1 MKNCGAV
8 CRRIVHFSK
17 AFEMYSETA
26 ASSGYRFATFEI
38 PATGESHQ
46 HLIWGHGWGQSSASF
61 VSLAETMKPFA
72 SSTLIDFPGFGKSA
86 LPPAS
91 WGTAEYADA
100 VAQWL
105 RGQSRTQSVWI
116 GHSFGGRVGIQLA
129 ARHPKLFAGMVLI
142 ASAGLPRQRTLFQQ
156 IRFSIRKTFFKMAKR
171 FLREGPQLE
180 RLRQRMGSADYRSAG
195 ALRPVFNRV
204 VSEDLTGIARQVQC
218 PTLLIYGK
226 EDTETP
232 PEMGQR
238 LKGLIP
244 GAELTLLDGFGH
256 LNILN
261 EGRHQVALRIRKF
274 LQSLPQ

>member
-1 MKNCGAV
+1 
-8 CRRIVHFSK
+8 
-17 AFEMYSETA
+17 MYSEIA
-26 ASSGYRFATFEI
+26 ASSGCQFEI
-38 PATGESHQ
+38 PATGPSHQ
-46 HLIWGHGWGQSSASF
+46 HLIWGHGWGQSSVAF
-61 VSLAETMKPFA
+61 VPLAETLKPFA
-72 SSTLIDFPGFGKSA
+72 PSTLIDFPGFGQSA
-86 LPPAS
+86 SPPPS

-105 RGQSRTQSVWI
+105 RSRPRAQQVWI

-129 ARHPKLFAGMVLI
+129 ARHPQLLAGMVLI
-142 ASAGLPRQRTLFQQ
+142 ASAGLPRQRTFSQQ
-156 IRFSIRKTFFKMAKR
+156 IRFSLRKTFFKTAKR

-195 ALRPVFNRV
+195 ALRPIFNRV
-204 VSEDLTGIARQVQC
+204 VSEDLTATAREVQC
-218 PTLLIYGK
+218 PTLLIYGE

-238 LKGLIP
+238 LKALIP
-244 GAELTLLDGFGH
+244 RTELTVLDGFGH

>member
-1 MKNCGAV
+1 
-8 CRRIVHFSK
+8 
-17 AFEMYSETA
+17 MYSETA
-26 ASSGYRFATFEI
+26 ASSGCPFVTFEV
-38 PATGESHQ
+38 PATGRSHQ
-46 HLIWGHGWGQSSASF
+46 RLIWGHGWGQSSAIL
-61 VSLAETMKPFA
+61 VPLAEALKPFA
-72 SSTLIDFPGFGKSA
+72 PSTLIDFPGFGKST
-86 LPPAS
+86 LPPES
-91 WGTAEYADA
+91 WGTAEYADM

-105 RGQSRTQSVWI
+105 GTQPRAQLVWI

-129 ARHPKLFAGMVLI
+129 ARHPQLLTGMVLI
-142 ASAGLPRQRTLFQQ
+142 ASAGLRRQRTLPQQ
-156 IRFSIRKTFFKMAKR
+156 IRFSLRKAFFKTAKR

-204 VSEDLTGIARQVQC
+204 VSEDLTDVARKVRC

-238 LKGLIP
+238 LKELIP
-244 GAELTLLDGFGH
+244 RAELMILDGFGH

-261 EGRHQVALRIRKF
+261 EGRHQVALQIRKF

>member
-1 MKNCGAV
+1 
-8 CRRIVHFSK
+8 
-17 AFEMYSETA
+17 MYPETTA
-26 ASSGYRFATFEI
+26 LNQYRFATFEV
-38 PATGESHQ
+38 PPTGQNHYR
-46 HLIWGHGWGQSSASF
+46 LIWGHGWGQSSAAF
-61 VSLAETMKPFA
+61 VPLAEALKPFA
-72 SSTLIDFPGFGKSA
+72 SSTLIDFPGFGESA

-105 RGQSRTQSVWI
+105 SGQSQVLSVWI

-156 IRFSIRKTFFKMAKR
+156 IRFSLRKTFFKMAKR

>member
-1 MKNCGAV
+1 
-8 CRRIVHFSK
+8 
-17 AFEMYSETA
+17 MYSETTA
-26 ASSGYRFATFEI
+26 LNQSHIVVFEI
-38 PATGESHQ
+38 PATGQSHQ
-46 HLIWGHGWGQSSASF
+46 HLIWGHGWGQSSAVF
-61 VSLAETMKPFA
+61 VPLAEALKPFA

-105 RGQSRTQSVWI
+105 QSQPRAPLVWI

-129 ARHPKLFAGMVLI
+129 ARHPQLLAGMVLI
-142 ASAGLPRQRTLFQQ
+142 ASAGLPRQRTFFQQ
-156 IRFSIRKTFFKMAKR
+156 IRFSLRKTFFKMAKR

-180 RLRQRMGSADYRSAG
+180 RLRQQMGSADYRSAG
-195 ALRPVFNRV
+195 ALRPVLNRV
-204 VSEDLTGIARQVQC
+204 VGEDLTETARRVQC
-218 PTLLIYGK
+218 PTLLIYGN

-232 PEMGQR
+232 SEMGQQ

-244 GAELTLLDGFGH
+244 GAELALLDGFGH

>member
-1 MKNCGAV
+1 
-8 CRRIVHFSK
+8 
-17 AFEMYSETA
+17 MYSETA
-26 ASSGYRFATFEI
+26 ASSGPLLATFEI
-38 PATGESHQ
+38 PATGESRQ
-46 HLIWGHGWGQSSASF
+46 HLVWGHGWGQSSAAF
-61 VSLAETMKPFA
+61 VLLAETLKPFA
-72 SSTLIDFPGFGKSA
+72 PSTLIDFPGFGRSA
-86 LPPAS
+86 LPPVS

-105 RGQSRTQSVWI
+105 QSQPRTQFVWV

-129 ARHPKLFAGMVLI
+129 ARHPKLLTGMVLI
-142 ASAGLPRQRTLFQQ
+142 ASAGLPRQRTLLQQ
-156 IRFSIRKTFFKMAKR
+156 IRFSLRKAFFKMAKR

-195 ALRPVFNRV
+195 ALRPILNRV
-204 VSEDLTGIARQVQC
+204 VSENLTDVARKVQC

-238 LKGLIP
+238 LEALIP
-244 GAELTLLDGFGH
+244 GAELKVLDGFGH

-261 EGRHQVALRIRKF
+261 EGRHQVAPRLREF

>member
-1 MKNCGAV
+1 
-8 CRRIVHFSK
+8 
-17 AFEMYSETA
+17 MYPETTA
-26 ASSGYRFATFEI
+26 LNQYRFAAFEI
-38 PATGESHQ
+38 PATGGSHQ
-46 HLIWGHGWGQSSASF
+46 HLIWGHGWGQSSAAF
-61 VSLAETMKPFA
+61 MPLAETLKPFA
-72 SSTLIDFPGFGKSA
+72 SSTMIDFPGFGQSS

-91 WGTAEYADA
+91 WGTADYADA

-105 RGQSRTQSVWI
+105 QSQSRSQLIWI

-129 ARHPKLFAGMVLI
+129 ARHPQLLTGMVLI
-142 ASAGLPRQRTLFQQ
+142 ASAGLPRKRTPLQR
-156 IRFSIRKTFFKMAKR
+156 IHFSLRRTFFKTAKR

-204 VSEDLTGIARQVQC
+204 VSEDLTDVARKVRC

-238 LKGLIP
+238 LKELIP
-244 GAELTLLDGFGH
+244 RAELMILDGFGH

-261 EGRHQVALRIRKF
+261 EGRHQVALQIRKF

>member
-1 MKNCGAV
+1 
-8 CRRIVHFSK
+8 
-17 AFEMYSETA
+17 MYSEIA
-26 ASSGYRFATFEI
+26 ASSGCQFATFEI
-38 PATGESHQ
+38 PVTGTSQQ
-46 HLIWGHGWGQSSASF
+46 HLIWGHGWGQSSAAF
-61 VSLAETMKPFA
+61 VPLAETLKPFA
-72 SSTLIDFPGFGKSA
+72 ASTLIDFPGFGKSA

-105 RGQSRTQSVWI
+105 QGRPRTQLVWI

-129 ARHPKLFAGMVLI
+129 ARHPKLLTGVVLI
-142 ASAGLPRQRTLFQQ
+142 ASAGLPRQRTLPQQ
-156 IRFSIRKTFFKMAKR
+156 IRFSLRKAFFKTAKR
-171 FLREGPQLE
+171 FLKEGPQLE

-195 ALRPVFNRV
+195 ELRPVFNRV
-204 VSEDLTGIARQVQC
+204 AGEDLTNIAKQVQC

-238 LKGLIP
+238 LRALIP
-244 GAELTLLDGFGH
+244 GAELMTLDGFGH

-261 EGRHQVALRIRKF
+261 EGRHQVALRIRNF

>member
-1 MKNCGAV
+1 M
-8 CRRIVHFSK
+8 H
-17 AFEMYSETA
+17 SETA
-26 ASSGYRFATFEI
+26 ASSGCQFVTFEV
-38 PATGESHQ
+38 PATAGSHQ
-46 HLIWGHGWGQSSASF
+46 HLIWGHGWGQSSAAF
-61 VSLAETMKPFA
+61 VPLAEALKPFVP
-72 SSTLIDFPGFGKSA
+72 STLIDFPGFGKST

-105 RGQSRTQSVWI
+105 QSQPQTQFIWI

-129 ARHPKLFAGMVLI
+129 ARHPNLLAGMVLI
-142 ASAGLPRQRTLFQQ
+142 ASAGLPRQRTFLQQ
-156 IRFSIRKTFFKMAKR
+156 TRFSLRKTFFKTAKR

-180 RLRQRMGSADYRSAG
+180 RLRRRMGSADYRSAG

-204 VSEDLTGIARQVQC
+204 VSEDLTPIARKVQC

-238 LKGLIP
+238 LQALIP
-244 GAELTLLDGFGH
+244 RAELTLLEGFGH

-274 LQSLPQ
+274 LSLLPQ

>member
-1 MKNCGAV
+1 
-8 CRRIVHFSK
+8 
-17 AFEMYSETA
+17 MYSETA
-26 ASSGYRFATFEI
+26 ASSGCRFATFEI

-46 HLIWGHGWGQSSASF
+46 YLIWGHGWGQSSAAL
-61 VSLAETMKPFA
+61 VPLAEALKPFA

-86 LPPAS
+86 LPPPS
-91 WGTAEYADA
+91 WGTGEYADM

-105 RGQSRTQSVWI
+105 RGQSRARSVWI

-129 ARHPKLFAGMVLI
+129 ARHPQLLSGMVLI
-142 ASAGLPRQRTLFQQ
+142 ASAGLPRQRTWVQQ
-156 IRFSIRKTFFKMAKR
+156 IRFSLRKTFFKTAKR

-195 ALRPVFNRV
+195 ALRPIFNRV
-204 VSEDLTGIARQVQC
+204 VSEDLTETARQVQC
-218 PTLLIYGK
+218 PTLLIYGH

-244 GAELTLLDGFGH
+244 GSELTTLDGFGH
-256 LNILN
+256 LNILT

-274 LQSLPQ
+274 LPTLPQ